1 MCFYI
6 KRSRTRSL
14 FIYMNTQSLP
24 LKTWTLSSITG
35 VIWSSCIC
43 EMRPLGNSITMSTH
57 FCPLTASMA
66 ELPVS
71 PEYQILKKTVTQ
83 TYLNELYVIFF
94 EVIDEVNENI
104 YQQKHDWRRY
114 LPPSLIKCSFRLDRK
129 YDRNWPTHER
139 AKSLKDHV
147 GPWNSSI
154 TFNPSGNRFIVLTS
168 GTKDREKALSMISKI
183 IKIDIWQFS
192 LEKNTSC

>member
-1 MCFYI
+1 
-6 KRSRTRSL
+6 
-14 FIYMNTQSLP
+14 MNIVLYHGCH
-24 LKTWTLSSITG
+24 LKFPYL
-35 VIWSSCIC
+35 CNYL
-43 EMRPLGNSITMSTH
+43 RPPGNSITMSTH